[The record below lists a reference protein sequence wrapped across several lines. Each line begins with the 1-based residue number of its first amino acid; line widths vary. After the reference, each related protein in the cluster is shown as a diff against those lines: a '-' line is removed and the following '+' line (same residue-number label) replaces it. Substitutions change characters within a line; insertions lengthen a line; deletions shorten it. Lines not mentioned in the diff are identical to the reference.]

1 MTTLP
6 LQATP
11 MTTTVCTST
20 ARARTPTSSTS
31 SWTGTMWSWRRRG
44 WFRIEKN
51 ICCQSKHFLIDD
63 ASSSSSLHRCGTL
76 GGSDHHKR
84 EVKNRNPTVRY
95 IILHFIMLILCNT
108 NNVHILSM
116 CHPRC
121 AIMNGLMLPPV
132 QCWCCNQY
140 WLLLEYLLHIF
151 VINYLR
157 AVIWPPLA
165 LVLITRSPVLTM
177 IIQHFNTSCH
187 IIIISTR
194 LFVTVEMSDIST
206 I

>member
-1 MTTLP
+1 MYINGTGQNTYEFYIQLNRYDVKLVKEKLIP
-6 LQATP
+6 FRNWRSFVVTQN
-11 MTTTVCTST
+11 TST
-20 ARARTPTSSTS
+20 SY
-31 SWTGTMWSWRRRG
+31 
-44 WFRIEKN
+44 
-51 ICCQSKHFLIDD
+51 
-63 ASSSSSLHRCGTL
+63 SSSLHRCGTL

-84 EVKNRNPTVRY
+84 EVKNRNPTVSW

-165 LVLITRSPVLTM
+165 LVLITPLPCVNNDYPTL
-177 IIQHFNTSCH
+177 
-187 IIIISTR
+187 
-194 LFVTVEMSDIST
+194 
-206 I
+206 

>member
-31 SWTGTMWSWRRRG
+31 SWTGRMWSWRRRS
-44 WFRIEKN
+44 WFRDWSWRSFAVTQN
-51 ICCQSKHFLIDD
+51 TSS
-63 ASSSSSLHRCGTL
+63 SSSSSLHRCGTL

-157 AVIWPPLA
+157 AVTWPPLA
-165 LVLITRSPVLTM
+165 LVLITPLPCVNNDYPTL
-177 IIQHFNTSCH
+177 
-187 IIIISTR
+187 
-194 LFVTVEMSDIST
+194 
-206 I
+206 

>member
-1 MTTLP
+1 MPSMNKENYMKLSLDKSHYNLIMIMTTLP

-20 ARARTPTSSTS
+20 ARARTPTSSTY
-31 SWTGTMWSWRRRG
+31 SWTGTMWSWRRRS
-44 WFRIEKN
+44 WFRFEIEEVLLSFKTLP
-51 ICCQSKHFLIDD
+51 HH
-63 ASSSSSLHRCGTL
+63 LH
-76 GGSDHHKR
+76 
-84 EVKNRNPTVRY
+84 
-95 IILHFIMLILCNT
+95 LHFTGAALSEVLITTRGRLRTGILRWDIFSLCNT

-157 AVIWPPLA
+157 AVTWPPLA
-165 LVLITRSPVLTM
+165 LVLITPLPCVNNDYPTL
-177 IIQHFNTSCH
+177 
-187 IIIISTR
+187 
-194 LFVTVEMSDIST
+194 
-206 I
+206 